1 MGRNGNVLY
10 DDTAV
15 LNSISKKEGF
25 VDAFQN
31 EYKPRVK
38 DGKFLGYEIYGL
50 KEGDTKVSYI
60 TFVSPDVAKQWAVG
74 KTTISENLDTSKY

>member
-10 DDTAV
+10 DDDAV
-15 LNSISKKEGF
+15 LSSINKREGF
-25 VDAFQN
+25 IDAFQN
-31 EYKPRVK
+31 EYKPRVI

-60 TFVSPDVAKQWAVG
+60 TFVSSDLAKQWAVG
-74 KTTISENLDTSKY
+74 KTTISQDINTSNY